1 MTDLITLKNNAPARS
16 ERRVSRLAEKIAT
29 GGSLRRIATNTNGT
43 FKRIVG
49 GEQIGKAIP
58 HQIDVIIVDMLPDVS
73 REFYAAAYDPEG
85 TPTLPDCWSN
95 DGKTPDA
102 KASNRQASSCSSCP
116 MNVEGSG
123 TRGKGKACR
132 FKRRLAVL
140 AEGDPTGEV
149 YQLSIASKSL
159 FGKSSGPTYP
169 FESYCKY
176 LKSNGEAPDTL
187 VTRVAYDLDADTL
200 TLNFREVRFLTAE
213 EEALVDTVYGDPE
226 TKRYTQLTVSETEGV
241 AAKPA
246 RAAEAAPKAPVV
258 EEAEFEEEAAP
269 VKRPNPKSETA
280 APKPVEDNKLAS
292 LISDWGDED
301 ED

>member
-1 MTDLITLKNNAPARS
+1 MSNLITLKNTSNVPARAD
-16 ERRVSRLAEKIAT
+16 RRTSRLADKIST
-29 GGSLRRIATNTNGT
+29 GGSLRRLATNTNGT

-58 HQIDVIIVDMLPDVS
+58 HQIDVIIVDMLPGVS
-73 REFYAAAYDPEG
+73 REYYASDYDPENQ
-85 TPTLPDCWSN
+85 TLPDCWSN

-102 KASNRQASSCSSCP
+102 KATNKQADSCAQCR
-116 MNVEGSG
+116 MNVDGSAS
-123 TRGKGKACR
+123 RGKGKACR

-149 YQLSIASKSL
+149 YQLSVASKSL

-200 TLNFREVRFLTAE
+200 TLNFREVRFLTEE
-213 EEALVDTVYGDPE
+213 EEAMVDAAYKDPE
-226 TKRYTQLTVSETEGV
+226 TKRYTQLTPAEVDGV
-241 AAKPA
+241 KTQPA
-246 RAAEAAPKAPVV
+246 RMAIAAPPPKPVASVEPDDEDEEPAPVARV
-258 EEAEFEEEAAP
+258 AKKAAP
-269 VKRPNPKSETA
+269 VEPSPADDVHS
-280 APKPVEDNKLAS
+280 VL
-292 LISDWGDED
+292 DEWAD
-301 ED
+301 EE

>member
-1 MTDLITLKNNAPARS
+1 MTDLITLKNNVPARS
-16 ERRVSRLAEKIAT
+16 ERRTSRLAEKIA
-29 GGSLRRIATNTNGT
+29 GGGSSLRRVATNTNGT

-73 REFYAAAYDPEG
+73 REYYAADYDPEG
-85 TPTLPDCWSN
+85 KATLPDCWSN

-102 KASNRQASSCSSCP
+102 KASNRQASSCASCP

-123 TRGKGKACR
+123 ARGKNKACR
-132 FKRRLAVL
+132 YKRRLAVL
-140 AEGDPTGEV
+140 AEGDPSGEV

-213 EEALVDTVYGDPE
+213 EEALVDTVYNDPE
-226 TKRYTQLTVSETEGV
+226 TKRYTRLTVAEADGV
-241 AAKPA
+241 TAKPA
-246 RAAEAAPKAPVV
+246 KIAEAPKNIPVV
-258 EEAEFEEEAAP
+258 EEADIEEEPAP
-269 VKRPNPKSETA
+269 IKRPNPKSEA
-280 APKPVEDNKLAS
+280 VAPTVVEDSKLAA
-292 LISDWGDED
+292 LIDDWGDED
-301 ED
+301 

>member
-1 MTDLITLKNNAPARS
+1 MNDLITLKNNVPARS
-16 ERRVSRLAEKIAT
+16 ERRTSRLADKIAT
-29 GGSLRRIATNTNGT
+29 GGSLRRVATNTNGT

-102 KASNRQASSCSSCP
+102 KASNRQANSCSSCP
-116 MNVEGSG
+116 MNVDGSG

-140 AEGDPTGEV
+140 AEGDPSGEV

-213 EEALVDTVYGDPE
+213 EEALVDTVYNDPE
-226 TKRYTQLTVSETEGV
+226 TKRYTQLTVAEADGV
-241 AAKPA
+241 TAKPA
-246 RAAEAAPKAPVV
+246 RNAEAPKKTPAPAP
-258 EEAEFEEEAAP
+258 EEAEIEEEPAP
-269 VKRPNPKSETA
+269 VKRPNPKSEAA
-280 APKPVEDNKLAS
+280 APKPVEDSKLAS
-292 LISDWGDED
+292 LIDDWDDED
-301 ED
+301 

>member
-1 MTDLITLKNNAPARS
+1 MTDLITLKNNVPARS

-213 EEALVDTVYGDPE
+213 EEALVDTVYNDPD
-226 TKRYTQLTVSETEGV
+226 TKRYTHLTVSEADGV

-246 RAAEAAPKAPVV
+246 RVAEAPKKAPVV
-258 EEAEFEEEAAP
+258 EEAKIEEEPAP
-269 VKRPNPKSETA
+269 VKRLNPKSEAA
-280 APKPVEDNKLAS
+280 APAPVGDSKLAS
-292 LISDWGDED
+292 LIDDWGDED
-301 ED
+301 

>member
-1 MTDLITLKNNAPARS
+1 MTDLITLKNNVPARS
-16 ERRVSRLAEKIAT
+16 ERRTSRLAEKIA
-29 GGSLRRIATNTNGT
+29 GGGSSLRRVATNTNGT

-73 REFYAAAYDPEG
+73 REYYAADYDPEG
-85 TPTLPDCWSN
+85 KATLPDCWSN

-102 KASNRQASSCSSCP
+102 KASNRQASSCASCP

-123 TRGKGKACR
+123 ARGKNKACR
-132 FKRRLAVL
+132 YKRRLAVL
-140 AEGDPTGEV
+140 AEGDPSGEV

-213 EEALVDTVYGDPE
+213 EEALVDTVYNDPE
-226 TKRYTQLTVSETEGV
+226 TKRYTRLTVAEADGV
-241 AAKPA
+241 TAKPA
-246 RAAEAAPKAPVV
+246 KIAEAPKNIPVV
-258 EEAEFEEEAAP
+258 EEADIEEEPAP
-269 VKRPNPKSETA
+269 IKRPNPKSEA
-280 APKPVEDNKLAS
+280 VAPTVVDDSKLAA
-292 LISDWGDED
+292 LIDDWGDED
-301 ED
+301 